1 LLQVINYPHPALRHQ
16 SKPLR
21 RVDKNLKQLVAE
33 MLELMYEHRGVG
45 LAANQVNLPFQ
56 LFVANPTGER
66 ETGEELVMINP
77 VIQSPKGT
85 SEAEE
90 GCLSIPGVYGK
101 VVRPEQ
107 VHVLAYDLAG
117 NQFDQVVDGMLARV
131 MQHEY
136 DHLQGVLFPD
146 RMSEAAK
153 KTIADELDAF
163 EREYANML
171 KQDAGLSAAA
181 VAKRLAELEA
191 EYCRGR

>member
-1 LLQVINYPHPALRHQ
+1 MLQVINYPHPALRHQ

-21 RVDKNLKQLVAE
+21 RVDKNLKQMVVE
-33 MLELMYEHRGVG
+33 MFELMYEHRGVG

-56 LFVANPTGER
+56 LFVVNSAGER
-66 ETGEELVMINP
+66 GAGEELVMINP

-90 GCLSIPGVYGK
+90 GCLSIPGVYGQ

-107 VHVLAYDLAG
+107 VHVTAWDLSG
-117 NQFDQVVDGMLARV
+117 NQFDRVVDGMLARV

-146 RMSEAAK
+146 RMSESAK
-153 KTIADELDAF
+153 KSIADDLDAF
-163 EREYANML
+163 EREYASML
-171 KQDAGLSAAA
+171 RQDESVSASA
-181 VAKRLAELEA
+181 VVKRLAELEA
-191 EYCRGR
+191 KYC